1 MKHGF
6 HVLFFVLSCF
16 LISGLTTLN
25 AEDWPAFRGLRGD
38 GISREQDVPLK
49 WSPSENIIWKAKL
62 PAPGNSSPIVSNGR
76 VFVTCAENKG
86 RKRSL
91 YCFDRTNGREL
102 WVRTVN
108 FDQVMPTHK
117 TNPYCG
123 STPVTDGKR
132 VIVWH
137 ASAGLYCYDF
147 AGKELWKR
155 DLGKFEHIWGYGASP
170 VLHEGKIILHC
181 GPGKRVFMTAL
192 HLMNGKTIWETE
204 EPVEGNGQRNK
215 ERKYMGSWST
225 PIIAE
230 INSRKLII
238 CSMSLRVNAYD
249 PKTGNI
255 IWSCYGLRG
264 QKGDLAYTSPIV
276 ANDVCVA
283 MGGFNG
289 PAIGFRMQG
298 KGDIT
303 AKQSLWRKEPNPQ
316 RISSGI
322 FTKNHLFMANAGPNL
337 FQCIIPDT
345 GEVVWQE
352 RSGGAACWGSLVLA
366 NEHLYVTDQNGTTHV
381 FKADNKRYE
390 KVAQNE
396 LHETSNST
404 PAFSDGQIF
413 LRTFNHIYCIGK

>member
-1 MKHGF
+1 MKYF
-6 HVLFFVLSCF
+6 SQVLFLAFSYSFILGS
-16 LISGLTTLN
+16 TTLI
-25 AEDWPAFRGLRGD
+25 AEDWPAFRGPLGN
-38 GISREQDVPLK
+38 GISLEKNAPLK
-49 WSPSENIIWKAKL
+49 WSPLENIIWKAPL

-76 VFVTCAENKG
+76 VFVTCAENEG

-108 FDQVMPTHK
+108 FDKVMPTHK

-123 STPVTDGKR
+123 STPVANGKR
-132 VIVWH
+132 VVVWH

-147 AGKELWKR
+147 AGNDLWNR
-155 DLGKFEHIWGYGASP
+155 NLGEFEHIWGYGVSP
-170 VLHEGKIILHC
+170 ILHEGKVILHC
-181 GPGKRVFMTAL
+181 GPGKRVFMTAIDL
-192 HLMNGKTIWETE
+192 ENGKTIWETE

-225 PIIAE
+225 PIVTK
-230 INSRKLII
+230 NNGQKLIL

-264 QKGDLAYTSPIV
+264 QKGDLAYTSPVV

-298 KGDIT
+298 TGDIT
-303 AKQSLWRKEPNPQ
+303 SAQSLWRKEPNPQ

-322 FTKNHLFMANAGPNL
+322 FTKNHLFMANAGPNI
-337 FQCIIPDT
+337 FQCLNPTT
-345 GEVVWQE
+345 GEIIWQE

-366 NEHLYVTDQNGTTHV
+366 NGHFYVTDQNGATYV
-381 FKADNKRYE
+381 FKPNQKHFE

-396 LHETSNST
+396 LREKSNST
-404 PAFSDGQIF
+404 PAFSEGQIF
-413 LRTFNHIYCIGK
+413 LRTFNHVYCIGK